1 VVVFGDK
8 YHFALGYK
16 LKNNPFGEKGLVGES
31 WGQFEMWVDGADICK
46 YMRNHERK
54 KYEWNLIYIMAW
66 LNDHLEHI
74 LDEDPFP
81 LPVKGKHAIELLK
94 HSHEFDSDDDEEFD
108 QWHDKKQEWEFKHSW
123 FSCRAGSYLPY
134 VCFRKVHD
142 QIEIAWDNN
151 DLYDDVVFLQKKGV
165 KYVEINFFK
174 QISCNMVIDFANNM
188 LTKFPGDL
196 KLTDVIANMKAILNK

>member
-1 VVVFGDK
+1 MVVFGDK

-46 YMRNHERK
+46 YMRNRERK

-94 HSHEFDSDDDEEFD
+94 HSQEFDSDDDEEFD
-108 QWHDKKQEWEFKHSW
+108 HGMTKS
-123 FSCRAGSYLPY
+123 RNGSLNTPGFPVERVSICLTY
-134 VCFRKVHD
+134 VLERF
-142 QIEIAWDNN
+142 
-151 DLYDDVVFLQKKGV
+151 
-165 KYVEINFFK
+165 
-174 QISCNMVIDFANNM
+174 M
-188 LTKFPGDL
+188 TKS
-196 KLTDVIANMKAILNK
+196 K

>member
-1 VVVFGDK
+1 
-8 YHFALGYK
+8 
-16 LKNNPFGEKGLVGES
+16 
-31 WGQFEMWVDGADICK
+31 M
-46 YMRNHERK
+46 
-54 KYEWNLIYIMAW
+54 
-66 LNDHLEHI
+66 
-74 LDEDPFP
+74 
-81 LPVKGKHAIELLK
+81 
-94 HSHEFDSDDDEEFD
+94 
-108 QWHDKKQEWEFKHSW
+108 
-123 FSCRAGSYLPY
+123 PY

-151 DLYDDVVFLQKKGV
+151 DLYDDVVFLQKEGV